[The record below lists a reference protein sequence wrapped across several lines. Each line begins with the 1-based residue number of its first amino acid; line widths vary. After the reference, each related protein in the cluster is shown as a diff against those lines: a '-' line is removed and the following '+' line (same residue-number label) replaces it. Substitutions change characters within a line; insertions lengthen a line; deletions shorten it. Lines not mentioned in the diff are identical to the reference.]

1 MVFWLLAG
9 AMTIAATLAAAIPL
23 LWGRGRPESALAHD
37 KEIYRARLDEIDADL
52 ALGRIARPEADAAKA
67 EEGRRLLAASASEPG
82 KAEASPRLA
91 RAVALFAVV
100 AIPLG
105 SMLAY
110 LSWGNPQMPDM
121 AIAKRQD
128 VDPAHQSI
136 EQLIQ
141 RAEARLASHPE
152 DIRGWVVVAPIY
164 LRLGRFD
171 DAVIAWRNAVRLAPT
186 DPNYKISL
194 AEAITAASAGVVTD
208 EARSLLQQALAERP
222 GDARA
227 RFYLAIALS
236 QQGSLPEAEAA
247 WRALISDAPAEAPWL
262 PVAKAQLAEVL
273 QKAGKPAEPENVAS
287 AQGDADAAA
296 QPGPTAQDI
305 AAASSMSADDRQAMI
320 EGMVARLADKLKEN
334 PDDKPGWLRLIRA
347 YGVLGKRDEA
357 LGAIADARTRFASDG
372 AFLTELTAAE
382 QSIPQ
387 QGANQ

>member
-1 MVFWLLAG
+1 
-9 AMTIAATLAAAIPL
+9 MTIAATLAAAIPL
-23 LWGRGRPESALAHD
+23 LWGRTRPDSALAHD
-37 KEIYRARLDEIDADL
+37 TEIYRARLTEIDADL
-52 ALGRIARPEADAAKA
+52 ALGRIARPEAEAAKA
-67 EEGRRLLAASASEPG
+67 EEGRRLLAASASQPG
-82 KAEASPRLA
+82 GVDASPSPA
-91 RAVALFAVV
+91 RAIALVAAV

-105 SMLAY
+105 SVLAY

-121 AIAKRQD
+121 AIAARQD
-128 VDPAHQSI
+128 IDPAHQSI

-171 DAVIAWRNAVRLAPT
+171 DAVIAWRNAVRLAPK

-208 EARSLLQQALAERP
+208 EAKTLLQTALAERP

-236 QQGSLPEAEAA
+236 QQGALPQAEAA
-247 WRALISDAPAEAPWL
+247 WRALIAEAPAEAPWL
-262 PVAKAQLAEVL
+262 PVAHAQLAEVL
-273 QKAGKPAEPENVAS
+273 QKAGKPAEPQVVAS
-287 AQGDADAAA
+287 AEGEGKAPA
-296 QPGPTAQDI
+296 QPGPTAEDI
-305 AAASSMSADDRQAMI
+305 AAAGSMSADDRQAMI
-320 EGMVARLADKLKEN
+320 EGMVGRLAGRLKEN

-357 LGAIADARTRFASDG
+357 LGAIADARSRFASDTT
-372 AFLTELTAAE
+372 FLAELSAAE
-382 QSIPQ
+382 ESIPQ
-387 QGANQ
+387 SGAKQ